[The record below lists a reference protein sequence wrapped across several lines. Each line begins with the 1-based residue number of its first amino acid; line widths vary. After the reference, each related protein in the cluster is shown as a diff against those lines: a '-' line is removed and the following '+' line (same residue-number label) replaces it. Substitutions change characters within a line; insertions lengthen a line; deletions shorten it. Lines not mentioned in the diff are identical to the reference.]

1 MQSIQNSSL
10 FTQIQSQLD
19 LVGFG
24 DPNLEFSSAE
34 ANAVFA
40 CEEDLLTLIIFAYAK
55 DYLSRMLITCRF
67 NTTEEFAKTIFEI

>member
-40 CEEDLLTLIIFAYAK
+40 CEDLLTLIIFAYAK
-55 DYLSRMLITCRF
+55 DANNLPI
-67 NTTEEFAKTIFEI
+67 